1 MWSWEEEG
9 AYGDDVAV
17 APGMTSPPRKME
29 PTESMNA
36 SIPPSL
42 PPFSCP
48 FPRLFEGWFDPWEG
62 GASFIRGFGV
72 AEEWTRG
79 SLGG

>member
-1 MWSWEEEG
+1 MMSRSHQG
-9 AYGDDVAV
+9 R
-17 APGMTSPPRKME
+17 TSPPRKME

-42 PPFSCP
+42 LFPALFRGFS
-48 FPRLFEGWFDPWEG
+48 RG
-62 GASFIRGFGV
+62 GLIRGRAVRVLYGVFGV

-79 SLGG
+79 VGSLGG